1 MRVPPRSP
9 VVRALC
15 LAALFGATPLAAQ
28 VTIRG
33 EVRDQA
39 SAPIHG
45 ADVSV
50 TGTEARVLT
59 DTRGRFRL
67 EIPEP
72 GAHQVEVG
80 RVGYER
86 QTRTLEINAPE
97 GSAVAN
103 FVLAEQAVDIPEI
116 TVIGSKRAALQRI
129 PGSAELVTQETLL
142 RTAPI
147 AADEVFRKIPGVNVQ
162 SEEGMGMRANIG
174 IRGLSPDRS
183 RTVLMLEDG
192 VPIALN
198 PYGEPEMYYTP
209 PIERMERIEVVKGSG
224 SIVFGPRT
232 IGGVV
237 NYVTPNPPLAPIARA
252 DVQAGAGGFARVLAS
267 YGGTWGN
274 VGSYTSFL
282 HRRADDLNGLN
293 LRIAD
298 FTSKLAFDTGE
309 RSRLGAKVGIYDETS
324 NSTYVG
330 LTEAMFAENPHQHPA
345 PDDLLHV
352 RRLAASATHDL
363 ALGHGV
369 TLRTTAFGNTTFR
382 NWSRQNYS
390 RTDGGTTLTF
400 VSSTGNRDR
409 SFEVMGLE
417 PRVQWNHAALGIRNE
432 TDAGVRVLRE
442 KAFDGFTTGT
452 TATARSGT
460 LRDYEVRTGTAYSAF
475 LQNRF
480 FLRGEQL
487 QVVPGV
493 RFESFDYER
502 HIQVA
507 RVERIDPSSGARTFL
522 PENVD
527 VRSGDDVTAV
537 IPGIGLVWNP
547 SERLTLFGGAHRG
560 FAPPRVKDAMVVS
573 QQPVAPGEAPVAEVV
588 SLQLD
593 AERSVNSELG
603 IRSRPLDGVTVEATG
618 FVLNFSNEIIAPSLS
633 AGSAAGAAL
642 ANQGETRHRG
652 FESSLSVDVGVLA
665 GWPLSV
671 VADARS
677 TLLRSKFGADRFMVA
692 PSGDT
697 VNVNGNRLPYS
708 PEGTW
713 TLGLAV
719 EHPRG
724 AGLRLDGTRVGEQYS
739 DNFMTVDPD
748 ATGRRGLIP
757 SYTVWNVGASYPV
770 AGATL
775 FGTVK
780 NLFDETYVAS
790 RRPDGIKAGLPR
802 MLQVGVRTRF

>member
-1 MRVPPRSP
+1 MYLPFRSLHT
-9 VVRALC
+9 VCAAIF
-15 LAALFGATPLAAQ
+15 LAASPLAAQ
-28 VTIRG
+28 VSIRG
-33 EVRDQA
+33 DVRDGSSRPVA
-39 SAPIHG
+39 G
-45 ADVSV
+45 ADVRVAGS
-50 TGTEARVLT
+50 EARVLT
-59 DTRGRFRL
+59 DARGRFL
-67 EIPEP
+67 LQLAEP
-72 GAHQVEVG
+72 GRYAVEVG
-80 RVGYER
+80 RVGFQR
-86 QTRTLEINAPE
+86 QARDVEVNGATA
-97 GSAVAN
+97 AVAN
-103 FVLAEQAVDIPEI
+103 FVLADQAIDIPEI

-129 PGSAELVTQETLL
+129 PGSAELVGQETLL

-252 DVQAGAGGFARVLAS
+252 DLQAGAGGFARVLAS

-274 VGSYTSFL
+274 AGSYTSLL
-282 HRRADDLNGLN
+282 HRRADDISGLN
-293 LRIAD
+293 FRVSDL
-298 FTSKLAFDTGE
+298 TSKLAFDTGE

-345 PDDLLHV
+345 SDDLLHV

-363 ALGHGV
+363 VLGRGA
-369 TLRTTAFGNTTFR
+369 TLRTTGFGNTTFR
-382 NWSRQNYS
+382 NWSRQNFS

-400 VSSTGNRDR
+400 QPGTGNRDR
-409 SFEVMGLE
+409 SFEVLGLE
-417 PRVQWNHAALGIRNE
+417 PRLQWNHRPFGIRNE

-442 KAFDGFTTGT
+442 KAYDGFTMGTTGT
-452 TATARSGT
+452 ARNGT
-460 LRDYEVRTGTAYSAF
+460 LRDYEVRTGMAYSAY

-480 FLRGEQL
+480 FLHGETV

-507 RVERIDPSSGARTFL
+507 RVERIHPQTGARTFL

-527 VRSGDDVTAV
+527 VRKGDDVSAV
-537 IPGIGLVWNP
+537 IPGIGLTWNP
-547 SERLTLFGGAHRG
+547 SQRVTLFGGAHRG

-573 QQPVAPGEAPVAEVV
+573 QEPVAPEEAPIAEVV

-593 AERSVNSELG
+593 AERSINSELG
-603 IRSRPLDGVTVEATG
+603 IRSRPFDGVSMEATA
-618 FVLNFSNEIIAPSLS
+618 FMLDFSNQIIAPSLS
-633 AGSAAGAAL
+633 AGSAAGADL
-642 ANQGETRHRG
+642 ANQGETTHRG
-652 FESSLSVDVGVLA
+652 FESSLSVDVGILA
-665 GWPLSV
+665 GWPVSL
-671 VADARS
+671 VAEARN
-677 TLLRSKFGADRFMVA
+677 TLVRSEFAADRFMVA
-692 PSGDT
+692 PGGDT
-697 VNVNGNRLPYS
+697 VNVKGNRLPYS
-708 PEGTW
+708 PEHTW
-713 TLGLAV
+713 TLGLAL
-719 EHPRG
+719 EHRG
-724 AGLRLDGTRVGEQYS
+724 GVGIRVDGTRVGDQYG
-739 DNFMTVDPD
+739 DNFMTVQADP
-748 ATGRRGLIP
+748 TGRRGLIP
-757 SYTVWNVGASYPV
+757 AYTVWNVAASYPV
-770 AGATL
+770 AGTTL
-775 FGTVK
+775 FGTIK
-780 NLFDETYVAS
+780 NVRDETYIAS

-802 MLQVGVRTRF
+802 MLQLGVRTSF